1 VRSLLPLTQDLQV
14 TNPRHGG
21 TLALRTAVD
30 ADGRILAHEA
40 RVLLDGGAYAAGKP
54 AQGLIPGD
62 AGLLLGGYRVPAARV
77 EVITV
82 YTNNEPAGHARS
94 PGQPQTAFAAES
106 HVDEIAREMGIEP
119 LELRVRNA
127 IQPGE
132 IDINGHEWAGHL
144 SREVFATLRRET
156 RWSEALDVHAASRAA
171 GRLGMQGDGIAFGR
185 GIGYGVRHVGR
196 GKTSLV
202 LEVGPSGDVE
212 VLTGTPDQG
221 GGQHTMIQRV
231 VATELG
237 IGPDRVRVRRGRT
250 DEAPLDPGVG
260 GSRVTPVAGSAAVDG
275 ARKLRAELAK
285 RDPDVVAALARA
297 AGLRVTGTFDEGEG
311 GHRTYS
317 VCAYGVT
324 VAVDRDTGAVRVLDA
339 VLVADVG
346 TVINP
351 VAHRGQLEGAFVFG
365 LGQTL
370 MEELRIE
377 DGRVVTTNLDS
388 YKIPTIA
395 DVPELRIVLITSEP
409 GPGPFGAKSV
419 GELANAPVGPAIANA
434 IRDAVGV
441 RAWGSPITSEKV
453 LEALRR

>member
-1 VRSLLPLTQDLQV
+1 
-14 TNPRHGG
+14 
-21 TLALRTAVD
+21 
-30 ADGRILAHEA
+30 
-40 RVLLDGGAYAAGKP
+40 
-54 AQGLIPGD
+54 
-62 AGLLLGGYRVPAARV
+62 
-77 EVITV
+77 
-82 YTNNEPAGHARS
+82 
-94 PGQPQTAFAAES
+94 
-106 HVDEIAREMGIEP
+106 
-119 LELRVRNA
+119 
-127 IQPGE
+127 
-132 IDINGHEWAGHL
+132 
-144 SREVFATLRRET
+144 
-156 RWSEALDVHAASRAA
+156 
-171 GRLGMQGDGIAFGR
+171 
-185 GIGYGVRHVGR
+185 
-196 GKTSLV
+196 
-202 LEVGPSGDVE
+202 
-212 VLTGTPDQG
+212 
-221 GGQHTMIQRV
+221 
-231 VATELG
+231 
-237 IGPDRVRVRRGRT
+237 
-250 DEAPLDPGVG
+250 
-260 GSRVTPVAGSAAVDG
+260 
-275 ARKLRAELAK
+275 
-285 RDPDVVAALARA
+285 
-297 AGLRVTGTFDEGEG
+297 
-311 GHRTYS
+311 

-441 RAWGSPITSEKV
+441 RAWSSPITSEKV